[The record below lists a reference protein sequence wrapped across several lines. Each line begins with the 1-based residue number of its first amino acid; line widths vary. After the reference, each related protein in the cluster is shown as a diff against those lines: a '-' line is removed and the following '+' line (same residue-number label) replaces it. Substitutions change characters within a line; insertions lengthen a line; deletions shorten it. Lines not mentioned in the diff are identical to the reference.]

1 MEYKETIRKL
11 DDIKDKASLDPH
23 WFQKRGGSDRGKTEP
38 FLGVVF
44 VIS

>member
-11 DDIKDKASLDPH
+11 DDVKDKASLDPH
-23 WFQKRGGSDRGKTEP
+23 WFQKCGGGDRGKTEP
-38 FLGVVF
+38 LLDVVF

>member
-11 DDIKDKASLDPH
+11 DDVKDKASLDPH
-23 WFQKRGGSDRGKTEP
+23 WFQKRGGSDWGKTEP
-38 FLGVVF
+38 LLDVSF